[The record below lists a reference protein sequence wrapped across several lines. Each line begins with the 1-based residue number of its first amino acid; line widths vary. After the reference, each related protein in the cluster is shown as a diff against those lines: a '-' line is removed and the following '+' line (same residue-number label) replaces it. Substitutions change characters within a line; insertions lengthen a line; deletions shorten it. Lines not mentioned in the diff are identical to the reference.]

1 MSEIVR
7 KEEVEELL
15 GCEITDEQFQEA
27 LKYAKHKQEYIYQRE
42 QREVVMQHWYLVK
55 LTEEYVRS
63 LAFSHFTMDLCR
75 ILRDMEK
82 EHLVNKDRSALTD
95 NHIVPVPAL

>member
-1 MSEIVR
+1 MSETVS

-15 GCEITDEQFQEA
+15 QCEITDGQFQEA
-27 LKYAKHKQEYIYQRE
+27 LKYARRKQEYIYQQEKRK
-42 QREVVMQHWYLVK
+42 VVLQHWYLAK

-63 LAFSHFTMDLCR
+63 LALSKLTMDLCR
-75 ILRDMEK
+75 TMYDMEK
-82 EHLVNKDRSALTD
+82 EHPFKEKGTPQT